1 MKVYSQLCQNFNFF
15 PWSFTPPELFI
26 RFLCLLKGKF
36 SYHFFHNS
44 KIINLASIMNWIIR
58 FLLNGLA
65 VVLTAYLL
73 PGVSVED
80 YGTALIVALILSI
93 ANVIIKPI
101 LVILTIPITILTLG
115 LFLLVINAIIILL
128 ADYLVVAFYVD
139 GFWWALLFSLI
150 LSIFNSLFDD
160 LTDKKK
166 KE

>member
-1 MKVYSQLCQNFNFF
+1 
-15 PWSFTPPELFI
+15 
-26 RFLCLLKGKF
+26 
-36 SYHFFHNS
+36 
-44 KIINLASIMNWIIR
+44 MNWIIR

-73 PGVSVED
+73 PNVEVNG

-93 ANVIIKPI
+93 ANVIVKPI
-101 LVILTIPITILTLG
+101 LVVLTIPITILTLG

-128 ADYLVVAFYVD
+128 VDYLVSGFYVD

-160 LTDKKK
+160 LSKDKKD
-166 KE
+166 